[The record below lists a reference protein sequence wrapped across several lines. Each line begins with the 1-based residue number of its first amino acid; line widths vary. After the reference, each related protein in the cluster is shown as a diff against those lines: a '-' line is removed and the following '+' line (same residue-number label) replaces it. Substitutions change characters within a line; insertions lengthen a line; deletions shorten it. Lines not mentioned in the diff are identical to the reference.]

1 MNLEKQPMIIGLDTS
16 NYRTSLAAVTPGG
29 EVLLDYREL
38 LPVPEG
44 ERGLRQSDAVFEHTR
59 QIRRCLDV
67 LRETGRTHCIAAV
80 AASVKPRDGDESYMP
95 VFQVGHTAGAILAA
109 AEDVPFYPTTHQR
122 GHLAAAIS
130 GTELEGEEQL
140 LALHLSGGTTDLLR
154 VDGETITA
162 LGGSADLHAGQ
173 LVDRVGVALGLEF
186 PAGEALE
193 KLAVKGRS
201 RGLLGASL
209 EDRDRIC
216 HFSGAETKARRWICE
231 GSMPPEDIARE
242 VYDLMARTV
251 LRLLRAGQAR
261 TGFSKALVT
270 GGVASSPLLR
280 DLLEQ
285 RNARDGNRLRL
296 VFGKPE
302 RSGDNAVGVAL
313 IGAGKWKKE
322 QG

>member
-1 MNLEKQPMIIGLDTS
+1 MNRDKQPMIVGLDTS
-16 NYRTSLAAVTPGG
+16 NYRTSLAAVTPEGD
-29 EVLLDYREL
+29 VLLDYREL
-38 LPVPEG
+38 LPVKEG

-59 QIRRCLDV
+59 QMRHCLDA
-67 LRETGRTHCIAAV
+67 LKEAGRTHCIVAV

-95 VFQVGHTAGAILAA
+95 VFQVGHTVGAVLAA
-109 AEDVPFYPTTHQR
+109 ASGVPFYATTHQR
-122 GHLAAAIS
+122 GHLAAALAGS
-130 GTELEGEEQL
+130 VLEGEEHL

-154 VDGETITA
+154 VDEETVTA

-193 KLAVKGRS
+193 RLAVKGQS

-209 EDRDRIC
+209 EDHDRIC
-216 HFSGAETKARRWICE
+216 HFSGAETKACQWVRE
-231 GSMPPEDIARE
+231 GAMPPENIARE
-242 VYDLMARTV
+242 VYDLLARTV
-251 LRLLRAGQAR
+251 LRLLRAGQVR

-280 DLLEQ
+280 ELLDK
-285 RNARDGNRLRL
+285 RNTRDGNRLRL
-296 VFGKPE
+296 VFGRPE
-302 RSGDNAVGVAL
+302 RSGDNAVGIAL
-313 IGAGKWKKE
+313 IGAAKWKRE